1 MKRKLNNLKRHFRR
15 WNAWRKRNANCKF
28 HQILVLLKLANSP
41 TFEMFLL
48 PEELPNYKTIFHG
61 PEMLNN
67 DAYEATKALC
77 ASLDFMGER
86 SDGMLNECETE
97 E

>member
-15 WNAWRKRNANCKF
+15 WNGWRKRNGNCKF

-48 PEELPNYKTIFHG
+48 GEECPNPRNIF
-61 PEMLNN
+61 
-67 DAYEATKALC
+67 YE
-77 ASLDFMGER
+77 LDKFC
-86 SDGMLNECETE
+86 SVE
-97 E
+97 EVKE

>member
-1 MKRKLNNLKRHFRR
+1 MKRKINNLKRHFRR
-15 WNAWRKRNANCKF
+15 WNAWRKRNVNCKF

-61 PEMLNN
+61 PDMLNN
-67 DAYEATKALC
+67 DAYEATKALY
-77 ASLDFMGER
+77 ASLNYE
-86 SDGMLNECETE
+86 GME
-97 E
+97 EVN

>member
-1 MKRKLNNLKRHFRR
+1 MKRKLNNLKLHFRR
-15 WNAWRKRNANCKF
+15 WNAWRKFNCNSKV

-48 PEELPNYKTIFHG
+48 GEECPNPRDMFYG
-61 PEMLNN
+61 LEMFNEET
-67 DAYEATKALC
+67 YEATKALC
-77 ASLDFMGER
+77 ASLIGEH
-86 SDGMLNECETE
+86 SDVMLSVNETE

>member
-41 TFEMFLL
+41 TFETFLL
-48 PEELPNYKTIFHG
+48 PEELPNYKTIFY
-61 PEMLNN
+61 EN
-67 DAYEATKALC
+67 DKFC
-77 ASLDFMGER
+77 SV
-86 SDGMLNECETE
+86 E
-97 E
+97 EVKE

>member
-15 WNAWRKRNANCKF
+15 WNSWRKRNGNSKLIK
-28 HQILVLLKLANSP
+28 ILVLLNLWVCP

-48 PEELPNYKTIFHG
+48 PEELPNYKSIFHG
-61 PEMLNN
+61 PDMLNN

-77 ASLDFMGER
+77 ASLNYEGVEGTLEKGD
-86 SDGMLNECETE
+86 
-97 E
+97 

>member
-1 MKRKLNNLKRHFRR
+1 MKRKINNLKRHFRR
-15 WNAWRKRNANCKF
+15 WNGWRKNNTNCKI
-28 HQILVLLKLANSP
+28 HQIFVLLKLIKSP

-61 PEMLNN
+61 PDMLDN

-77 ASLDFMGER
+77 ASLNYEGV
-86 SDGMLNECETE
+86 E
-97 E
+97 EE